1 MKKIFL
7 LLILVFSSSLFAQEW
22 DDDDFFFDDDD
33 GIIEIDTSTVDARAS
48 EISHGALFETGSI
61 KIGGSFTTTLGTTTV
76 LYADDD
82 ENFWDHIKNT
92 TLTPTLSAYLT
103 LDARPTQTLRMYTKF
118 GLAYPFTSSIGVDSN
133 FNFSVSNWL
142 SMKEL
147 FTDFSIADRAFFRFG
162 LHTVTWGTGY
172 FFSPV
177 SDIINTSSIDPENT
191 SAQVS
196 GSVNLRTQITF
207 PGTQNCIWAYIIPST
222 NFNNSYTTES
232 YIKDTALAA
241 KGDLVFGGWELGI
254 GAFWKYENAPKA
266 TFTATG
272 SIINGKVNLFGE
284 AVYQYGAA
292 AEWSEDTSWKD
303 KTSIVQ
309 ATIGAYYIW
318 KKPEITIAAQYYY
331 DGNNKD
337 QAHQYFTHGHNI
349 AAVVN
354 FANIFDV
361 PNITGTVFTMMN
373 IGKEKLTE
381 AQENQLASY
390 GLSSTYLSSVTL
402 SGMITYSP
410 INDFSLTGG
419 PYITWKDFDS
429 KPTVS
434 LKLTASLG
442 GGKF

>member
-7 LLILVFSSSLFAQEW
+7 LLVLVFSSSLFAQEW

-33 GIIEIDTSTVDARAS
+33 GIIEIDTSSVDQRTS
-48 EISHGALFETGSI
+48 ELSHGALFETGSI
-61 KIGGSFTTTLGTTTV
+61 KIGGSFTTSLGTSTV
-76 LYADDD
+76 LYADDG
-82 ENFWDHIKNT
+82 ETFWTHLEDT
-92 TLTPTLSAYLT
+92 TLTPSVSAYLSV
-103 LDARPTQTLRMYTKF
+103 DARPTQTLRMYTKF
-118 GLAYPFTSSIGVDSN
+118 GIAYPFVSSIGIDSG
-133 FNFSVSNWL
+133 FNISVSNWL
-142 SMKEL
+142 NMKEL

-196 GSVNLRTQITF
+196 GCLNLRTQVTF
-207 PGTQNCIWAYIIPST
+207 PGTQNCLWAYVIPST
-222 NFNNSYTTES
+222 KFTNSYTAET
-232 YIKDTALAA
+232 YFKDTALAA
-241 KGDLVFGGWELGI
+241 KGDLVFGGWEI
-254 GAFWKYENAPKA
+254 GVGGFWKYENAPKA
-266 TFTATG
+266 TLTATG

-292 AEWSEDTSWKD
+292 SEWSDDTSWKD

-309 ATIGAYYIW
+309 ATIGALYIW
-318 KKPEITIAAQYYY
+318 KKPEITIAVQYYY

-337 QAHQYFTHGHNI
+337 QAHQYFTQGHNI
-349 AAVVN
+349 AGVMN
-354 FANIFDV
+354 FANIFNI
-361 PNITGTVFTMMN
+361 PNITGTAFTMMN
-373 IGKEKLTE
+373 FGKEKLTE
-381 AQENQLASY
+381 SQENQLASY
-390 GLSSTYLSSVTL
+390 GLSSTYLSTLTL

-410 INDFSLTGG
+410 FNDFSLTGG

-434 LKLTASLG
+434 LKLTATLG